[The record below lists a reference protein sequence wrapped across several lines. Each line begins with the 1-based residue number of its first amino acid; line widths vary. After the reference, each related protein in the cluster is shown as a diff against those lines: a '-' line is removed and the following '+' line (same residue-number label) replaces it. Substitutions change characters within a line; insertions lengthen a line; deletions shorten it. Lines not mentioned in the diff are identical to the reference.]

1 MPLQR
6 CSADTSIGVV
16 SQLAVSPGDPDATIM
31 IGYKKTGLWTIAG
44 HLPNFL
50 RDLIGDS
57 KEMTSESQSP
67 NILITIISDGIVKSA
82 ACTLAVRALDLM
94 ESAMVVTH
102 QPAAYSEPNH
112 TTMVLKQRSHILT
125 GQPTCSRKQ

>member
-16 SQLAVSPGDPDATIM
+16 SQFAVSPSDPDATIM

-57 KEMTSESQSP
+57 KEMTSDSQRP
-67 NILITIISDGIVKSA
+67 NILIHILSDGIDKIA
-82 ACTLAVRALDLM
+82 AWTLAVRGLDLM
-94 ESAMVVTH
+94 KSALLV
-102 QPAAYSEPNH
+102 
-112 TTMVLKQRSHILT
+112 
-125 GQPTCSRKQ
+125 

>member
-57 KEMTSESQSP
+57 KEMTSDSQRP
-67 NILITIISDGIVKSA
+67 NVLIHILSDGRDKTVA
-82 ACTLAVRALDLM
+82 WTLALRALDLM
-94 ESAMVVTH
+94 ESTILVTH
-102 QPAAYSEPNH
+102 QPAVYSEPNH
-112 TTMVLKQRSHILT
+112 TAMV
-125 GQPTCSRKQ
+125 

>member
-6 CSADTSIGVV
+6 CCADTSIGVV

-44 HLPNFL
+44 HLGNFL

-57 KEMTSESQSP
+57 KEMTSHSQRP
-67 NILITIISDGIVKSA
+67 NILIHILSDGIDRIS

-102 QPAAYSEPNH
+102 QLTVYSEPNH
-112 TTMVLKQRSHILT
+112 TAMVLKQRCHIST
-125 GQPTCSRKQ
+125 WQSTRSRKQ